1 MATSSANM
9 TKAQRLALIDAWP
22 CPVRIC
28 RDLTCPSCGY
38 YELGQTL
45 HSELPA
51 LLYCRNCGHAETE
64 PLEWLWGREATYNRK
79 PLEALAYVAVR
90 FWNPDLPVLTREQAR
105 PLAELAARTAAAA
118 GLGKRFAEWCA
129 EVGPIGS
136 KAAATRLLR
145 EVAA

>member
-1 MATSSANM
+1 MPTPSDKL

-22 CPVRIC
+22 CPFRIC
-28 RDLTCPSCGY
+28 RDLTCPSCGH
-38 YELGQTL
+38 YELGQTV
-45 HSELPA
+45 HSELPE
-51 LLYCRNCGHAETE
+51 LLYCRNCGRAMTE
-64 PLEWLWGREATYNRK
+64 PLGWLRGRAGAVNRT

-90 FWNPDLPVLTREQAR
+90 SWNRDLPILTREQGR

-145 EVAA
+145 EVSA